1 MDERTIQ
8 YHLHHRHNDFM
19 REARQAQLVQTAEEA
34 ARRSRPPRPRF
45 VVRIGQWLYAHIRK
59 VAQIP
64 LVVVRPKRVH
74 TMGR

>member
-1 MDERTIQ
+1 
-8 YHLHHRHNDFM
+8 
-19 REARQAQLVQTAEEA
+19 
-34 ARRSRPPRPRF
+34 
-45 VVRIGQWLYAHIRK
+45 VRIGQWLYAHIRR